1 METCTRQNKKTGSPL
16 TVLKPRIK
24 IWITVIGPYRLCKT
38 FVKDLGFIEVCPN
51 I

>member
-24 IWITVIGPYRLCKT
+24 IWINVIGPYRLCKT